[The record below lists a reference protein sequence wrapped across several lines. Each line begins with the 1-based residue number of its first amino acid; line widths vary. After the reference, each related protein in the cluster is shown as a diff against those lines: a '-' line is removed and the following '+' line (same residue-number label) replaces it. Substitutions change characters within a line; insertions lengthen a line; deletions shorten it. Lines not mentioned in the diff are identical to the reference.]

1 MINVAYKGNKY
12 CVFGRAKVLPGDGR
26 YEYSGFEVVE
36 LATDQAIKRFDT
48 FQDARKYAKSLEA
61 GQAFDGWT
69 PSFMLQNNFQPV

>member
-1 MINVAYKGNKY
+1 MINVAYKASKY

-36 LATDQAIKRFDT
+36 LATDQTIKRFET
-48 FQDARKYAKSLEA
+48 FKDARKFAESLQG

-69 PSFMLQNNFQPV
+69 PSFMLQK

>member
-12 CVFGRAKVLPGDGR
+12 CVFGRAKVLADGS

-36 LATDQAIKRFDT
+36 LLTDQAIKSFET
-48 FQDARKYAKSLEA
+48 FQDARKFAKSLES

-69 PSFMLQNNFQPV
+69 PTFMVKNNFQLA